1 MLDPAKL
8 EAKVPSNLSG
18 LDLHLSLFES
28 QLAEGGEGLPWLFAT
43 ERPSL
48 ADVSL
53 YYQLDWGNDIAKGKG
68 IENLTGGGTKD
79 MDGEGA
85 ASVFNRERY
94 PVLWSWYQRMRQF
107 IASLPDVETRIERSD
122 EAAVKK
128 AIEALKGYPKLGA
141 ECMIRTPAGQHAEL
155 DSKTGLTI
163 GQGLKV
169 SIAPDDTGRDDPT
182 IGTLVG
188 LNPEEVV
195 IEPVKLDG
203 KEAVVDVAVHFPRI
217 GFVIRPVREAK
228 L

>member
-1 MLDPAKL
+1 M
-8 EAKVPSNLSG
+8 
-18 LDLHLSLFES
+18 
-28 QLAEGGEGLPWLFAT
+28 
-43 ERPSL
+43 
-48 ADVSL
+48 
-53 YYQLDWGNDIAKGKG
+53 
-68 IENLTGGGTKD
+68 
-79 MDGEGA
+79 
-85 ASVFNRERY
+85 
-94 PVLWSWYQRMRQF
+94 
-107 IASLPDVETRIERSD
+107 ETRIERSD